1 MGGEEHYHDQTGIR
15 DSAKQAS
22 LEVIY
27 GGLNDLLTTDS
38 EEPTIADLTDITLED
53 IDLYLHKIV
62 QDQDIDAELLRLTEV
77 PIDEKL
83 FRDLCDYLEVSGEPY
98 TGREQVYFMESD
110 MDIVVII
117 PIDTTQG
124 TTKVRIE
131 LWQYSRDFIK
141 ELSSYKK
148 PNKSLGTIPFVKL

>member
-83 FRDLCDYLEVSGEPY
+83 Y